1 MPSTQGKYDSEG
13 NGLLFDYPKMEI
25 NKKIRLI
32 ELFGGIGSQAMA
44 LRDIGADFEHYRLVE
59 FDKYAVQS
67 YNAIHK
73 TDFTTTDIR
82 DVHGV
87 DLGITDKDLYC
98 YLVTYSFPCTDLS
111 VAGKMKGMS
120 KKDWESGDSTRSGL
134 LWEVERI
141 LKELPKE
148 QLPDVLLMENVP
160 QVHAD
165 QNIIDFEN
173 WQKFLKTIG
182 YFNFYK
188 DLNAKDYGIPQNR
201 ERCFMVSILSDE
213 FIEYE
218 FPEGVKLEKV
228 MKDFLEEEV
237 DEKYYINSEKAQQII
252 KQLLDSKALEQNII
266 TADLTIKNP
275 KKKDI
280 ANVIMTRE
288 DRGISNVTST
298 GNAIIEKTKC
308 VGGLSESKWGSKQYH
323 QQDRVYKGD
332 IALALPANIPEGSY
346 KYIVAMRGRN
356 PEHPTDRTP
365 GLPTEQRLEVNQNGT
380 CNTLTTVQK
389 DNLVL
394 EKRIQKVGQISN
406 EGSQCGTVVSENGLF
421 PTISAGCH
429 GYANP
434 HILTKVNGFYEQAIE
449 TAKKGNAKPGD
460 IIDAFNGKVLKD
472 GISPTITTRPEGKK
486 TAILPCVEIK
496 QATKDG
502 TIKCKVGGCF
512 DASYPDSKP
521 RRGRVQEGGD
531 VVPTLTASSSENINY
546 VETVYRIRK
555 LTPRECWRLMG
566 YTDADFE
573 SAQEAGVS
581 NSQLYKQAGNAIVKQ
596 VLMAIF
602 KQMNIKC
609 IKETV

>member
-1 MPSTQGKYDSEG
+1 MEQ
-13 NGLLFDYPKMEI
+13 GLLFDFPKFKI
-25 NKKIRLI
+25 TKKIRLI

-82 DVHGV
+82 DVHGA

-120 KKDWESGDSTRSGL
+120 KKDWESRDSTRSGL

-173 WQKFLKTIG
+173 WQKFLRSIG
-182 YFNFYK
+182 YYNFYK

-228 MKDFLEEEV
+228 MKDFLEEQV
-237 DEKYYINSEKAQQII
+237 DEKYYINSEKAE
-252 KQLLDSKALEQNII
+252 KLVSQLLNRNVIESNIT
-266 TADLTIKNP
+266 TADLSLKAP
-275 KKKDI
+275 KKTNM
-280 ANVIMTRE
+280 ANCITARE
-288 DRGISNVTST
+288 NRGISNVQGI
-298 GNAIIEKTKC
+298 GNAVIEKEKARLL
-308 VGGLSESKWGSKQYH
+308 GGLEGHERKGGGIQTGYQVFDPEYICPTQLADGGGYGLLITEKQSIRTNGKDYAETTEIATALNAR
-323 QQDRVYKGD
+323 DYKGFHESFQ
-332 IALALPANIPEGSY
+332 AS
-346 KYIVAMRGRN
+346 
-356 PEHPTDRTP
+356 
-365 GLPTEQRLEVNQNGT
+365 NG
-380 CNTLTTVQK
+380 VI
-389 DNLVL
+389 
-394 EKRIQKVGQISN
+394 EKIKKVGQISI
-406 EGSQCGTVVSENGLF
+406 EGSQCKTVVSDEGLE
-421 PTISAGCH
+421 PTLSAGTH
-429 GYANP
+429 GYANA
-434 HILTKVNGFYEQAIE
+434 HI
-449 TAKKGNAKPGD
+449 
-460 IIDAFNGKVLKD
+460 
-472 GISPTITTRPEGKK
+472 
-486 TAILPCVEIK
+486 
-496 QATKDG
+496 AT
-502 TIKCKVGGCF
+502 
-512 DASYPDSKP
+512 
-521 RRGRVQEGGD
+521 Q
-531 VVPTLTASSSENINY
+531 
-546 VETVYRIRK
+546 YRIRK

-573 SAQEAGVS
+573 KAHNAGVS

-602 KQMNIKC
+602 SQML
-609 IKETV
+609 